1 MSDFYSQPVSGAF
14 ITSRLQVFDI
24 ARPGGSLTRV
34 IAVSAEE
41 SGYWIIGYAIIVS
54 MIFVAVAKL
63 ATSLILANF
72 PLESRGNQYVM
83 LVSFY
88 NANSPTTAITQTA
101 EYVWHALFSCR
112 REGKH
117 AVDWPTVRSGLC
129 LAALCVLMIGGSAAA
144 KFLVS
149 GNQLIVRRAA
159 RANPDTMFFPN
170 LQVAPASDAY
180 TLMQPVRAAAA
191 FQALGRVAAAQAR
204 IKKAVHVRSEAT
216 TTADG
221 PSLSFWWDY
230 SLTGADMGLQRAP
243 RLTFSVSGQ
252 CHTRYDWLNTT
263 QPERDI
269 YENFNDPRTRDDASV
284 DEEKIRPAWV
294 NIVPGPDALNRSRT
308 NRGYEFTM
316 NPNTSHR
323 KSNFSNTDD
332 VWYLTEPN
340 PEYTPPNGT
349 VVAFPPV
356 RYQVRRGRPPLH
368 CWQNDTWALNGFAVH
383 DVRRLGELPGL
394 QLAEFI
400 RVTLFRTE
408 FATPTPIALGNLLG
422 FAALESSLYGLPN
435 TRSFSAQY
443 ANTTRD
449 LERLVQISFA
459 ASREVVRNL
468 VLLYSSLADRTEV
481 TNVIAGADGR
491 VPRDAADFILESQ
504 DVAAM
509 SVVTL
514 VVTPCVCALLWLIVL
529 IRSNMDYG
537 GAKASNVGVVSRHN
551 LRAIALQAS
560 QLYRY
565 LDEELSGGGLRW
577 SGRTS
582 MAPFIK
588 ELPKENAE
596 QPLALASG
604 RSPFIQPKLVRI
616 DSGGG
621 ADAPLL
627 ATSSNGKNASTSD
640 VRDEAAAPRPWWARL
655 AFWSSGE
662 HTPDHRYEIK
672 MTKEWN
678 PTEVRSDG
686 NHLTFDDVLKDLA

>member
-1 MSDFYSQPVSGAF
+1 MDFYNQPVAGAF
-14 ITSRLQVFDI
+14 ATSRLQWFDI
-24 ARPGGSLTRV
+24 ARPDGSLTKV
-34 IAVSAEE
+34 IAVSSVE

-88 NANSPTTAITQTA
+88 NANSPTTAISQTA
-101 EYVWHALFSCR
+101 EYIWHALFSCR
-112 REGKH
+112 RGDKH

-129 LAALCVLMIGGSAAA
+129 LASVCALMIGGSAAA

-149 GNQLIVRRAA
+149 GNRLIVRRAA

-170 LQVAPASDAY
+170 GWDTTSDAY
-180 TLMQPVRAAAA
+180 TLVQPVRAAAA
-191 FQALGRVAAAQAR
+191 FQALGRAAAAKAR
-204 IKKAVHVRSEAT
+204 IEKAVHVRSEAT

-243 RLTFSVSGQ
+243 GLTFSVSGQ

-263 QPERDI
+263 LPDRDI
-269 YENFNDPRTRDDASV
+269 YANFNDPRTRDDASV

-294 NIVPGPDALNRSRT
+294 NFARGPDALNRSRI

-332 VWYLTEPN
+332 IWYLTEPN

-349 VVAFPPV
+349 VVAFPPM

-383 DVRRLGELPGL
+383 DVQRLREIPGL

-400 RVTLFRTE
+400 RDMLFPIE
-408 FATPTPIALGNLLG
+408 FAVPTPISLGNLLG

-435 TRSFSAQY
+435 LRSFSAQY

-449 LERLVQISFA
+449 LERLVHISFV

-481 TNVIAGADGR
+481 PNLIAGADGR

-514 VVTPCVCALLWLIVL
+514 IVTPCVCALLWLIVL
-529 IRSNMDYG
+529 IRGNMAYG
-537 GAKASNVGVVSRHN
+537 GAKASNEGVVSRHN

-588 ELPKENAE
+588 ELPEESAD

-616 DSGGG
+616 DGNG

-627 ATSSNGKNASTSD
+627 ASPSNGKNESMGKIQ
-640 VRDEAAAPRPWWARL
+640 EELPAPRPWWARL
-655 AFWSSGE
+655 AFWNSRD
-662 HTPDHRYEIK
+662 HTLDHRYEIK

-678 PTEVRSDG
+678 PTERRSDG
-686 NHLTFDDVLKDLA
+686 NHLTFDDVLKDLM